1 MTYRVRRSGP
11 WGQGL
16 RAPRRRECRYRASF
30 CHEHR
35 PRISLPWQPCRTPE
49 GFIALLCCSVA
60 RLFFCEASPEGS
72 VLRTRRSVAEAS
84 GGLSRTSSF
93 HQHPHQVAFLHDHVL
108 YAVEL
113 DFGPRP
119 LAEQHPVADLDVD
132 RDELA
137 ALIATTR
144 ANGNDLS
151 FLRFFLRS
159 IRNDDAAAGFLFSFD
174 PLDDDAIVKWTEFHC
189 CPPNQRHI
197 FRCDELWG
205 TIPARADR
213 CLALLPREG

>member
-1 MTYRVRRSGP
+1 MTYRALRSGP
-11 WGQGL
+11 WGRVL
-16 RAPRRRECRYRASF
+16 RAPRRRECRSRASF

-35 PRISLPWQPCRTPE
+35 PRILLPWQPCRTPE
-49 GFIALLCCSVA
+49 GLIALLRCSAA
-60 RLFFCEASPEGS
+60 RLFFCEARFSA
-72 VLRTRRSVAEAS
+72 RTRRSVAEGS

-93 HQHPHQVAFLHDHVL
+93 HQHSHQIAFLHDHVL
-108 YAVEL
+108 DAVEL

-119 LAEQHPVADLDVD
+119 LAEQHPVTDLDVH

-144 ANGNDLS
+144 ADGNDLS
-151 FLRFFLRS
+151 FLRFFLRG
-159 IRNDDAAAGFLFSFD
+159 IRNDDAAAGLLFSFD
-174 PLDDDAIVKWTEFHC
+174 PLDDDAIVKWTELHDL
-189 CPPNQRHI
+189 PPDQRHI